1 MNNVV
6 SLHQREKTPDDL
18 LTLNEACRKYG
29 YKYGYLYKY
38 SVLEKELT
46 CYGKRGFRAVSE
58 SELLEFMER
67 KNAKWRA

>member
-6 SLHQREKTPDDL
+6 SLHQREIPNDL

-38 SVLEKELT
+38 SVLEKEIA

-67 KNAKWRA
+67 KNQKWRA

>member
-1 MNNVV
+1 MSNVV
-6 SLHQREKTPDDL
+6 ELKPKREMPNDL
-18 LTLNEACRKYG
+18 LTLNEACCKYG
-29 YKYGYLYKY
+29 YKYGYLYKW
-38 SVLEKELT
+38 SVIEREIA